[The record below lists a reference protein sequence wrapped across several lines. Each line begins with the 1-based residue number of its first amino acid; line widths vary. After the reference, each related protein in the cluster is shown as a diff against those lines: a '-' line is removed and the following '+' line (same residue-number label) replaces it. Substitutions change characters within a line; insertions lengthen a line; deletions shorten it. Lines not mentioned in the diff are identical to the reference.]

1 MSSYSVRAVK
11 PQIAQLRYLTGTAV
25 FSDIQSKTC
34 RDQTMKPTF
43 KSLVNADLPGDFAYE
58 A

>member
-1 MSSYSVRAVK
+1 MSSYSMRPVK
-11 PQIAQLRYLTGTAV
+11 PQMTQLRYFTGTAA
-25 FSDIQSKTC
+25 FFDIQSKTC

-43 KSLVNADLPGDFAYE
+43 KSLANADSPGDFAYE